1 MMKRYMERIWELM
14 NDPNAK
20 KNVPLYDETLPKGVS
35 FDQLRIITGR
45 VYAYLKA
52 RNIGKEDFVLIKL
65 PRGVQPI
72 IAMIG
77 VWRAGAALVI
87 VEDTLAPERIDY
99 IYKDCNC
106 KIAITSEEIGRAHV

>member
-14 NDPNAK
+14 SDPNAK

-52 RNIGKEDFVLIKL
+52 RNKCLFKKHLLKKKE
-65 PRGVQPI
+65 G
-72 IAMIG
+72 
-77 VWRAGAALVI
+77 
-87 VEDTLAPERIDY
+87 
-99 IYKDCNC
+99 
-106 KIAITSEEIGRAHV
+106 